1 MPLYEY
7 TCQNTGLTIELIRP
21 MADADK
27 PVTDAD
33 LAAALNRDLASSRD
47 SATSAER
54 TKHAFVRKLSTFQP
68 KADAGKRAPLPSPG
82 AGMGCGCGNPND
94 PCNR

>member
-7 TCQNTGLTIELIRP
+7 TCQNTGLTIELIRS

-27 PVTDAD
+27 PVTDAE
-33 LAAALNRDLASSRD
+33 LAAALPAVLPNG

-54 TKHAFVRKLSTFQP
+54 TNHAFVRKLSTFQP
-68 KADAGKRAPLPSPG
+68 KADAGKRVPLPSPG
-82 AGMGCGCGNPND
+82 LGGGCGCGNPNG
-94 PCNR
+94 PCNN

>member
-7 TCQNTGLTIELIRP
+7 TCQHTGLTIELIRP

-27 PVTDAD
+27 PVTDAE
-33 LAAALNRDLASSRD
+33 LAAALPESNPGDR
-47 SATSAER
+47 ATSAER
-54 TKHAFVRKLSTFQP
+54 TNHAFVRTLSTFQA

-82 AGMGCGCGNPND
+82 VGGGCGCGNHTRTVD
-94 PCNR
+94 G

>member
-27 PVTDAD
+27 PLTDAD
-33 LAAALNRDLASSRD
+33 IAAALPGR

-54 TKHAFVRKLSTFQP
+54 TNHAFVRKLSTFQA
-68 KADAGKRAPLPSPG
+68 KADAGRRVPLPTPG
-82 AGMGCGCGNPND
+82 QGPGMGCGCGNPQG
-94 PCNR
+94 PCNN

>member
-27 PVTDAD
+27 PVTDAEI
-33 LAAALNRDLASSRD
+33 AAALPAR
-47 SATSAER
+47 SAESAER
-54 TKHAFVRKLSTFQP
+54 TNHAFVRRLSTFQA
-68 KADAGKRAPLPSPG
+68 KADAGRRAPLPSPG
-82 AGMGCGCGNPND
+82 TGSGMGPGMGCGCGNPQG
-94 PCNR
+94 PCNN

>member
-27 PVTDAD
+27 PLTDD
-33 LAAALNRDLASSRD
+33 EIAASLGAE
-47 SATSAER
+47 SAGR
-54 TKHAFVRKLSTFQP
+54 TNHAFVRKLSTFQA
-68 KADAGKRAPLPSPG
+68 KADAGKRVPLPTPG
-82 AGMGCGCGNPND
+82 AGSGMGPGMGCGCGNPQG
-94 PCNR
+94 PCNI